1 MPLSTHNSPVMPD
14 WEGVALVE
22 GILARKRMSLI
33 VGGRGFGK
41 NYRQAQMVREHA
53 LRQKVTA
60 SPTAQSVASI
70 RYSCLRP
77 TEILRYENTM
87 EARLHRMYENQDR
100 TMVDEIKRRANVVI
114 GLIDDKGK

>member
-14 WEGVALVE
+14 WEGIALVE

-60 SPTAQSVASI
+60 SPTAQPVASI
-70 RYSCLRP
+70 RYVCLPPSHKEWIIKQIIGPMSPEEEEYYSIRSEE
-77 TEILRYENTM
+77 T
-87 EARLHRMYENQDR
+87 
-100 TMVDEIKRRANVVI
+100 KRRAEAFLERY
-114 GLIDDKGK
+114 GLKG